1 VQRYKKNLIY
11 TNLFVFFNKN
21 DTLFV
26 NLLPDI
32 ARSEKK
38 SVHFV
43 IALGIGRA
51 TVLGTNAELVNPSQA
66 GRPQSVITLLGGSR
80 FSRSV
85 GRTLRPFKPDR
96 RSSGEDD
103 LQNYRGTPQ

>member
-1 VQRYKKNLIY
+1 MQRYKKNLIY

-51 TVLGTNAELVNPSQA
+51 TVLCNNAEVFK
-66 GRPQSVITLLGGSR
+66 QSFLFVRDAETLDGFLNG
-80 FSRSV
+80 FVV
-85 GRTLRPFKPDR
+85 GP
-96 RSSGEDD
+96 
-103 LQNYRGTPQ
+103 

>member
-1 VQRYKKNLIY
+1 MQRYKKNLIY

-43 IALGIGRA
+43 IALGSGRA
-51 TVLGTNAELVNPSQA
+51 MVLGTNAELVNPCQA
-66 GRPQSVITLLGGSR
+66 GRSQGVDVSR
-80 FSRSV
+80 YSK
-85 GRTLRPFKPDR
+85 GL
-96 RSSGEDD
+96 
-103 LQNYRGTPQ
+103 

>member
-1 VQRYKKNLIY
+1 MQRYKKNLIY

-51 TVLGTNAELVNPSQA
+51 TVLGTNAELVNPCKA
-66 GRPQSVITLLGGSR
+66 GRSQGVCAAGTAKGCSHPPEVVAAT
-80 FSRSV
+80 
-85 GRTLRPFKPDR
+85 GR
-96 RSSGEDD
+96 
-103 LQNYRGTPQ
+103 

>member
-1 VQRYKKNLIY
+1 MRAQFWAQRYKKNLIY

-43 IALGIGRA
+43 IALGIRRA
-51 TVLGTNAELVNPSQA
+51 MVLYHNAELVNPCKA
-66 GRPQSVITLLGGSR
+66 GRSQSVDVSR
-80 FSRSV
+80 YSK
-85 GRTLRPFKPDR
+85 GL
-96 RSSGEDD
+96 
-103 LQNYRGTPQ
+103 